1 MKVILTQDMKGTGKK
16 GEVVNVSDGYARNF
30 LVPKGLALPATEGN
44 VRRLENILKEIS
56 ARKERDIKAAEDRKS
71 KLDGLVLNIKKKAGV
86 DGRLFGSV
94 TPKDITEE
102 IKKTLGI
109 EIDRKD
115 IRIDE
120 PIKMTGAYSIEIHL
134 ERGIV
139 ASINLEVEKEQ

>member
-1 MKVILTQDMKGTGKK
+1 M
-16 GEVVNVSDGYARNF
+16 
-30 LVPKGLALPATEGN
+30 
-44 VRRLENILKEIS
+44 
-56 ARKERDIKAAEDRKS
+56 ERDVRAELDIKS
-71 KLDGLVLNIKKKAGV
+71 KLDGLVLNIKKKAGF

-115 IRIDE
+115 VRIDE

-134 ERGIV
+134 ERNVV
-139 ASINLEVEKEQ
+139 ARVSLEVEQET

>member
-120 PIKMTGAYSIEIHL
+120 PVKMTGAYSIEIHL